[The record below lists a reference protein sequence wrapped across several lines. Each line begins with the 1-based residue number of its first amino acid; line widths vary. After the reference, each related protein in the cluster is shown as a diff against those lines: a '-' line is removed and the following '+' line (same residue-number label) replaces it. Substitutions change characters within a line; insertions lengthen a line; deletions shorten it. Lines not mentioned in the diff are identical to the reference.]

1 MEQSSHSLRHNVDA
15 ARTAVLEARH
25 WQANGGVPW
34 CATMGAQH
42 VQERAVE
49 SWYLLR
55 SFAPSSSSAT
65 QLGDAAEAESA
76 RAMEDLSSELD
87 PALLMSTSTSSSSP
101 PDSASPSFSFYHPS
115 PPHYTLAVRNL
126 SCPAPRRASTC
137 DGLLPYLSSCL
148 MASPAPDAGGA
159 GLLKSVSFTASSSS
173 ILAVVGP
180 SGAGKSTLLRILS
193 GRGTGAE
200 IAKPGTV
207 SVNGHAV
214 TSRAQLRRL
223 CGFVTQDDNLLPLLT
238 VRETILFAARFRL
251 RSAATDRERRD
262 RVEALMQELGLSE
275 VADSYVGGGDGCGAT
290 AARGVSGGERKRV
303 SIAVDIV
310 HDPPV
315 LLLDEPTSGLDSRSA
330 MDVLALLHEVSRAR
344 RQVVVLSIHQ
354 PSYRMLG
361 YISSLLLLSRGAVA
375 HCGTLKSLEDA
386 LARLGHKIPVQL
398 NPLELAMEVTG
409 QLEEDHAKFAAH
421 NDRQHHHDVDE
432 EEVSIGNGGRG
443 GLDVPDHGYC
453 SRLTE
458 VSALTVRC
466 WRTMYRT
473 RELFAA
479 RAAQAVVGGLGL
491 GSVYFRGHRRD
502 GDPDG
507 VALRLGLFAF
517 TLSFLLSST
526 VEALPIL
533 LHERRVL
540 MREASRRAYRLS
552 SYVVANA
559 LVFAPCLLAVAL
571 LFSAPVY
578 WLAGL
583 RANPLAAFAF
593 FVLAVWLIVL
603 MASSLVLFLSAVSPD
618 FVLGNALVV
627 VVLGVFF
634 LFSGYFIPKA
644 SIPRYWAF
652 MYYVSMYRYPLDLL
666 LINEYGGSARGRC
679 VAWMGGDAAMGVCL
693 RTGGDVLRD
702 RGIDEGMKWVNV
714 GIMLGFFLLYR
725 VMCWAVLVR
734 RASKTTL

>member
-1 MEQSSHSLRHNVDA
+1 
-15 ARTAVLEARH
+15 
-25 WQANGGVPW
+25 
-34 CATMGAQH
+34 
-42 VQERAVE
+42 
-49 SWYLLR
+49 
-55 SFAPSSSSAT
+55 
-65 QLGDAAEAESA
+65 
-76 RAMEDLSSELD
+76 MEDLSSELD
-87 PALLMSTSTSSSSP
+87 PALLSTSTSSSSP
-101 PDSASPSFSFYHPS
+101 PDSASPSSCSFYHPS
-115 PPHYTLAVRNL
+115 PPSCTLAVSSL
-126 SCPAPRRASTC
+126 SCRGS
-137 DGLLPYLSSCL
+137 
-148 MASPAPDAGGA
+148 GGA
-159 GLLKSVSFTASSSS
+159 GLLSFLGSSGSSASGHGLLNNVSFTASSSQ

-193 GRGTGAE
+193 GRGTGGE

-214 TSRAQLRRL
+214 ASRAQLRRM

-251 RSAATDRERRD
+251 RAAVTARERGE
-262 RVEALMQELGLSE
+262 RVDALMQELRLLE
-275 VADSYVGGGDGCGAT
+275 VADSYVGGCGG

-330 MDVLALLHEVSRAR
+330 MDVLALLRDVARAR

-375 HCGTLKSLEDA
+375 HFGTLKSLEDA
-386 LARLGHKIPVQL
+386 LARLGHVIPMQL
-398 NPLELAMEVTG
+398 NPLELAMEVTE
-409 QLEEDHAKFAAH
+409 QLEADQAKFGPLAAI
-421 NDRQHHHDVDE
+421 QHRRHHGGDVDDE
-432 EEVSIGNGGRG
+432 EESSDGHGGG
-443 GLDVPDHGYC
+443 GGELALHAAEQGYRC
-453 SRLTE
+453 SRAVE
-458 VSALTVRC
+458 VAALTARC
-466 WRTMYRT
+466 WRTMHRT

-479 RAAQAVVGGLGL
+479 RAAQAVIAGLGL
-491 GSVYFRGHRRD
+491 GSVYFRLRP
-502 GDPDG
+502 DPEG

-517 TLSFLLSST
+517 SLSFLLSST

-540 MREASRRAYRLS
+540 MRESSRRAYRLS

-559 LVFAPCLLAVAL
+559 LVFAPCLLAVSL

-578 WLAGL
+578 FLAGL
-583 RANPLAAFAF
+583 RATPQCFAF
-593 FVLAVWLIVL
+593 FALAVWLIVL

-618 FVLGNALVV
+618 FILGNSLICIS
-627 VVLGVFF
+627 LGVFF
-634 LFSGYFIPKA
+634 LFSGYFIPRE

-666 LINEYGGSARGRC
+666 LINEYGGSSSGRC
-679 VAWMGGDAAMGVCL
+679 VAWAGGGAGVCL
-693 RTGGDVLRD
+693 RTGGDVLRG
-702 RGIDEGMKWVNV
+702 RGIDEGMRWVNV
-714 GIMLGFFLLYR
+714 GVMLGFFLVYR
-725 VMCWAVLVR
+725 IMCWAVLVR
-734 RASKTTL
+734 RAAKTTL

>member
-1 MEQSSHSLRHNVDA
+1 
-15 ARTAVLEARH
+15 
-25 WQANGGVPW
+25 
-34 CATMGAQH
+34 
-42 VQERAVE
+42 
-49 SWYLLR
+49 
-55 SFAPSSSSAT
+55 
-65 QLGDAAEAESA
+65 
-76 RAMEDLSSELD
+76 
-87 PALLMSTSTSSSSP
+87 
-101 PDSASPSFSFYHPS
+101 
-115 PPHYTLAVRNL
+115 
-126 SCPAPRRASTC
+126 
-137 DGLLPYLSSCL
+137 
-148 MASPAPDAGGA
+148 
-159 GLLKSVSFTASSSS
+159 
-173 ILAVVGP
+173 
-180 SGAGKSTLLRILS
+180 
-193 GRGTGAE
+193 
-200 IAKPGTV
+200 
-207 SVNGHAV
+207 
-214 TSRAQLRRL
+214 
-223 CGFVTQDDNLLPLLT
+223 
-238 VRETILFAARFRL
+238 
-251 RSAATDRERRD
+251 
-262 RVEALMQELGLSE
+262 
-275 VADSYVGGGDGCGAT
+275 
-290 AARGVSGGERKRV
+290 
-303 SIAVDIV
+303 VDIV

-330 MDVLALLHEVSRAR
+330 LDVLQLLHDVSRAR

-354 PSYRMLG
+354 PSYRMLH

-375 HCGTLKSLEDA
+375 HFGTLKSLEDA
-386 LARLGHKIPVQL
+386 LARLGHKIPMQL

-409 QLEEDHAKFAAH
+409 QLEEDRSRIAVHGGDHHA
-421 NDRQHHHDVDE
+421 DDE
-432 EEVSIGNGGRG
+432 DEVSRLVISGRR
-443 GLDVPDHGYC
+443 LDVPDQGYC
-453 SRLTE
+453 SRFTE
-458 VSALTVRC
+458 VAALTVRC

-491 GSVYFRGHRRD
+491 GSVYFRLSPD
-502 GDPDG
+502 SPDG

-559 LVFAPCLLAVAL
+559 LVFAPCLLAVSL
-571 LFSAPVY
+571 LFSAPLY

-583 RANPLAAFAF
+583 RATPLAAFAF

-618 FVLGNALVV
+618 FVLGNALICVF
-627 VVLGVFF
+627 LGVFF
-634 LFSGYFIPKA
+634 LFSGYFIPKD

-679 VAWMGGDAAMGVCL
+679 VAWLGGNNNAMSGGVCL
-693 RTGGDVLRD
+693 RTGADVLRD

-714 GIMLGFFLLYR
+714 GVMLGFFLLYR
-725 VMCWAVLVR
+725 LMCWAVLVR

>member
-1 MEQSSHSLRHNVDA
+1 MEDEGSEL
-15 ARTAVLEARH
+15 
-25 WQANGGVPW
+25 
-34 CATMGAQH
+34 
-42 VQERAVE
+42 
-49 SWYLLR
+49 YLLR
-55 SFAPSSSSAT
+55 RFAPSSSSSPPPRHT
-65 QLGDAAEAESA
+65 L
-76 RAMEDLSSELD
+76 RAIMDHHQDLSSELD
-87 PALLMSTSTSSSSP
+87 PALLTSASTSSSSP
-101 PDSASPSFSFYHPS
+101 PDSASPSFSFSHPS
-115 PPHYTLAVRNL
+115 PPRYTLAVTDL
-126 SCPAPRRASTC
+126 SCPAPRRRNSI
-137 DGLLPYLSSCL
+137 LPSCFSS
-148 MASPAPDAGGA
+148 ASPAASPEATGDQA
-159 GLLKSVSFTASSSS
+159 LLKSVSFTATSSN

-193 GRGTGAE
+193 GRGTGTE

-207 SVNGHAV
+207 SLNGHAI
-214 TSRAQLRRL
+214 TSRAHLRRL

-251 RSAATDRERRD
+251 RDAATASDRLG
-262 RVEALMQELGLSE
+262 RVEALMQELGLSD
-275 VADSYVGGGDGCGAT
+275 VAESYVGGVDIGGASN
-290 AARGVSGGERKRV
+290 RGVSGGERKRV
-303 SIAVDIV
+303 SVAVELV

-330 MDVLALLHEVSRAR
+330 MDVLSLLREVSRAR

-354 PSYRMLG
+354 PSYRMLAS
-361 YISSLLLLSRGAVA
+361 YVSSLLLLSRGAVA
-375 HCGTLKSLEDA
+375 HAGDLASLEDA
-386 LARLGHKIPVQL
+386 LARLEHKIPPQL
-398 NPLELAMEVTG
+398 NPLELAIEVTAD
-409 QLEEDHAKFAAH
+409 LAAAH
-421 NDRQHHHDVDE
+421 NAEDHRHDADDE
-432 EEVSIGNGGRG
+432 MSMSLVVSDATGRRLDDDVLNGHG
-443 GLDVPDHGYC
+443 GGYC

-458 VSALTVRC
+458 ISALTVRC
-466 WRTMYRT
+466 WRTMHRT

-491 GSVYFRGHRRD
+491 GSVYFHLGGPD
-502 GDPDG
+502 NPDG

-540 MREASRRAYRLS
+540 MREASRGAYRLS
-552 SYVVANA
+552 SYVAANA
-559 LVFAPCLLAVAL
+559 LVFAPCLLAVSL
-571 LFSAPVY
+571 LFSAPLY

-583 RANPLAAFAF
+583 RAEPLAAFAF

-618 FVLGNALVV
+618 FVLGNALICVF
-627 VVLGVFF
+627 LGVFF
-634 LFSGYFIPKA
+634 LFSGYFIPKD

-666 LINEYGGSARGRC
+666 LINEYGGSARAKC
-679 VAWMGGDAAMGVCL
+679 VAWVGGGNSSNGAGVCL
-693 RTGGDVLRD
+693 RTGADVLRD

-714 GIMLGFFLLYR
+714 GVMLGFFLLYR

>member
-1 MEQSSHSLRHNVDA
+1 
-15 ARTAVLEARH
+15 
-25 WQANGGVPW
+25 
-34 CATMGAQH
+34 
-42 VQERAVE
+42 
-49 SWYLLR
+49 
-55 SFAPSSSSAT
+55 
-65 QLGDAAEAESA
+65 
-76 RAMEDLSSELD
+76 MEDLSSELD

-101 PDSASPSFSFYHPS
+101 PDSSSPSLSFYHPS

-137 DGLLPYLSSCL
+137 TALLPFLSS
-148 MASPAPDAGGA
+148 ASPAPADDASV
-159 GLLKSVSFTASSSS
+159 GLLKSVSFTASSSN

-193 GRGTGAE
+193 GRGTGSE

-207 SVNGHAV
+207 SINGRTV

-251 RSAATDRERRD
+251 RGAANAEDRSE
-262 RVEALMQELGLSE
+262 RVEALMRDLRLSE
-275 VADSYVGGGDGCGAT
+275 VADSYVGGGDGCGAS

-310 HDPPV
+310 HNPPV

-330 MDVLALLHEVSRAR
+330 MDVLQLLHDVSSAR

-375 HCGTLKSLEDA
+375 HFGTLKSLEDA
-386 LARLGHKIPVQL
+386 VARLGHKIPMQL

-409 QLEEDHAKFAAH
+409 ELKEDHARFAAH
-421 NDRQHHHDVDE
+421 NDHHDEE
-432 EEVSIGNGGRG
+432 EEVSLVNGRRG

-453 SRLTE
+453 SRFTE

-491 GSVYFRGHRRD
+491 GSVYFRLSPD
-502 GDPDG
+502 NPDG

-559 LVFAPCLLAVAL
+559 LVFAPCLLAVSV
-571 LFSAPVY
+571 LFSVPLY

-583 RANPLAAFAF
+583 RATPLVAFAF
-593 FVLAVWLIVL
+593 FVLAVWLIML
-603 MASSLVLFLSAVSPD
+603 MASSLVLFLSALSPD
-618 FVLGNALVV
+618 FVLGNALICVF
-627 VVLGVFF
+627 LGVFF

-666 LINEYGGSARGRC
+666 LINEYGGSARDKC
-679 VAWMGGDAAMGVCL
+679 VAWMGGNAMGVCL

-702 RGIDEGMKWVNV
+702 RGINEGMKWVNV
-714 GIMLGFFLLYR
+714 GVMLGFFLLYR
-725 VMCWAVLVR
+725 VMCWVVLVR

>member
-1 MEQSSHSLRHNVDA
+1 
-15 ARTAVLEARH
+15 
-25 WQANGGVPW
+25 
-34 CATMGAQH
+34 
-42 VQERAVE
+42 
-49 SWYLLR
+49 
-55 SFAPSSSSAT
+55 
-65 QLGDAAEAESA
+65 
-76 RAMEDLSSELD
+76 MEDLSSELD

-115 PPHYTLAVRNL
+115 PPHYTLAVNNL
-126 SCPAPRRASTC
+126 SCPAPRAAAAASSCT
-137 DGLLPYLSSCL
+137 GVLPFLSSCF
-148 MASPAPDAGGA
+148 ASPPSTDGGA
-159 GLLKSVSFTASSSS
+159 GLLKSVSFTTSSSN

-180 SGAGKSTLLRILS
+180 SGVGKSTLLRILS

-200 IAKPGTV
+200 IATPGTV
-207 SVNGHAV
+207 AINGRAV
-214 TSRAQLRRL
+214 TSRARLRRL

-251 RSAATDRERRD
+251 RAAATARERRD

-275 VADSYVGGGDGCGAT
+275 VADSYVGGGGDGAP
-290 AARGVSGGERKRV
+290 AARGVSGGERRRV

-354 PSYRMLG
+354 PSFRMLG

-375 HCGTLKSLEDA
+375 HSGTLRSLEDA
-386 LARLGHKIPVQL
+386 LARLGHKIPAQV
-398 NPLELAMEVTG
+398 NPLELAMELTAE
-409 QLEEDHAKFAAH
+409 LEDDHAKFAALAAQ
-421 NDRQHHHDVDE
+421 DDDHHRRRLHPDDE
-432 EEVSIGNGGRG
+432 EESLGHGGGRR
-443 GLDVPDHGYC
+443 LDVPHDGYC

-491 GSVYFRGHRRD
+491 GSVYFRGGGRRG

-559 LVFAPCLLAVAL
+559 LVFAPCLLAVAV

-583 RANPLAAFAF
+583 RAAPPSAFAF
-593 FVLAVWLIVL
+593 FVLAVWLIML

-618 FVLGNALVV
+618 FVLGNALICVF
-627 VVLGVFF
+627 LGVFF
-634 LFSGYFIPKA
+634 LFSGYFIPRA

-666 LINEYGGSARGRC
+666 LINEYGGSARDSC
-679 VAWMGGDAAMGVCL
+679 VARLGGDAGAAMGLCL

-714 GIMLGFFLLYR
+714 GVMLGFFLLYR

>member
-1 MEQSSHSLRHNVDA
+1 MDDGSEL
-15 ARTAVLEARH
+15 
-25 WQANGGVPW
+25 
-34 CATMGAQH
+34 
-42 VQERAVE
+42 
-49 SWYLLR
+49 YLLSR
-55 SFAPSSSSAT
+55 FAPSSSSSPA
-65 QLGDAAEAESA
+65 QLRGVE
-76 RAMEDLSSELD
+76 RAMDPPHQQDLSSELD
-87 PALLMSTSTSSSSP
+87 PALLMSASASASSSSP
-101 PDSASPSFSFYHPS
+101 PDSASPSFSFSHPS
-115 PPHYTLAVRNL
+115 PPRYTLAVNDL
-126 SCPAPRRASTC
+126 SCAAPRRRGSV
-137 DGLLPYLSSCL
+137 LPSCFS
-148 MASPAPDAGGA
+148 ATPARPGADAGE
-159 GLLKSVSFTASSSS
+159 GLLKSVSFTATSSN

-193 GRGTGAE
+193 GRGTGTE

-207 SVNGHAV
+207 SLNGHAV

-251 RSAATDRERRD
+251 RAGATTQERLD
-262 RVEALMQELGLSE
+262 RVEALIQELGLSE
-275 VADSYVGGGDGCGAT
+275 VADSYVGGGGGAGCGAP

-344 RQVVVLSIHQ
+344 EQVVVLSIHQ
-354 PSYRMLG
+354 PSYRMLR
-361 YISSLLLLSRGAVA
+361 YISSLLLLSRGTVA
-375 HCGTLKSLEDA
+375 HSGTLVSLEDA
-386 LARLGHKIPVQL
+386 LARLGHKIPAQL

-409 QLEEDHAKFAAH
+409 ELQG
-421 NDRQHHHDVDE
+421 DRARFPVHKDDE
-432 EEVSIGNGGRG
+432 EAEMGLVNQAGHG
-443 GLDVPDHGYC
+443 GLDVPDQGYC
-453 SRLTE
+453 SRFTE

-466 WRTMYRT
+466 WRTMHRT

-491 GSVYFRGHRRD
+491 GSVYFRMSPD
-502 GDPDG
+502 NPDG

-552 SYVVANA
+552 SYVAANA
-559 LVFAPCLLAVAL
+559 LVFAPCLLAVSL
-571 LFSAPVY
+571 LFSAPLY

-583 RANPLAAFAF
+583 RAEPPAAFAF

-618 FVLGNALVV
+618 FVLGNALICVF
-627 VVLGVFF
+627 LGVFF
-634 LFSGYFIPKA
+634 LFSGYFIPKD

-666 LINEYGGSARGRC
+666 LINEYGGSAAGKC
-679 VAWMGGDAAMGVCL
+679 VAWVGGHGGGRGMAGGGACL
-693 RTGGDVLRD
+693 RTGADVLRD

-714 GIMLGFFLLYR
+714 GVMLGFFLLYR

>member
-1 MEQSSHSLRHNVDA
+1 MEDEGSSEL
-15 ARTAVLEARH
+15 
-25 WQANGGVPW
+25 
-34 CATMGAQH
+34 
-42 VQERAVE
+42 
-49 SWYLLR
+49 YLLSR
-55 SFAPSSSSAT
+55 FAPSSSSSG
-65 QLGDAAEAESA
+65 QLRGRE
-76 RAMEDLSSELD
+76 RAMDHQDLSAELD
-87 PALLMSTSTSSSSP
+87 PALLMSASTSSSSP
-101 PDSASPSFSFYHPS
+101 PDSASPSFSFSHLS
-115 PPHYTLAVRNL
+115 PPHYTLAVSNL
-126 SCPAPRRASTC
+126 SCPAPRRRSSI
-137 DGLLPYLSSCL
+137 LPSFLSSCFSI
-148 MASPAPDAGGA
+148 SPATDVGGSGE
-159 GLLKSVSFTASSSS
+159 GLLKSVSFTASSSN

-193 GRGTGAE
+193 GRGTGSE

-207 SVNGHAV
+207 SLNGHAV

-251 RSAATDRERRD
+251 RAATTARERLD

-330 MDVLALLHEVSRAR
+330 VDVLALLHEVSRAR

-375 HCGTLKSLEDA
+375 HSGTLKSLEDA
-386 LARLGHKIPVQL
+386 LARLGHKIPMQL

-409 QLEEDHAKFAAH
+409 ELEEDHRRARFPALAA
-421 NDRQHHHDVDE
+421 QHGDHHDDE
-432 EEVSIGNGGRG
+432 DAMSLLNSSAR
-443 GLDVPDHGYC
+443 LDVPDRGYC
-453 SRLTE
+453 SRVTE

-491 GSVYFRGHRRD
+491 GSVYFRLSPD
-502 GDPDG
+502 NPDG

-559 LVFAPCLLAVAL
+559 LVFAPCLLAVSL
-571 LFSAPVY
+571 LFSGPLY

-583 RANPLAAFAF
+583 RAAPLGAFAF

-618 FVLGNALVV
+618 FVLGNALICVF
-627 VVLGVFF
+627 LGVFF
-634 LFSGYFIPKA
+634 LFSGYFIPRG

-666 LINEYGGSARGRC
+666 LINEYGGGARGRC
-679 VAWMGGDAAMGVCL
+679 VAWVGGNGRVCL
-693 RTGGDVLRD
+693 RTGADVLRD

-714 GIMLGFFLLYR
+714 GVMLGFFLLYR

>member
-1 MEQSSHSLRHNVDA
+1 MQMEDDGISEL
-15 ARTAVLEARH
+15 
-25 WQANGGVPW
+25 
-34 CATMGAQH
+34 
-42 VQERAVE
+42 
-49 SWYLLR
+49 YLLSR
-55 SFAPSSSSAT
+55 FAPSSST
-65 QLGDAAEAESA
+65 PHRHLRAAQI
-76 RAMEDLSSELD
+76 AMDHQDLSSELD

-101 PDSASPSFSFYHPS
+101 PGSASPSPSPSSSSFSHPS
-115 PPHYTLAVRNL
+115 PPHYTFAVNNL
-126 SCPAPRRASTC
+126 SCPAPRRRAAATN
-137 DGLLPYLSSCL
+137 LLPSFLSS
-148 MASPAPDAGGA
+148 ASPAATDGAAGAA
-159 GLLKSVSFTASSSS
+159 GLLKSVSFTASSSN

-193 GRGTGAE
+193 GRGTGSE

-207 SVNGHAV
+207 SLNGHAV
-214 TSRAQLRRL
+214 ASRAQLRRL

-251 RSAATDRERRD
+251 RAADAATAGE

-275 VADSYVGGGDGCGAT
+275 VADSYVGGGDGCGLS

-330 MDVLALLHEVSRAR
+330 LDVLQLLHDVSRAR

-354 PSYRMLG
+354 PSYRMLR

-375 HCGTLKSLEDA
+375 HLGTLKTLEDA
-386 LARLGHKIPVQL
+386 LARLGHKIPTQL
-398 NPLELAMEVTG
+398 NPLELSMEVTG
-409 QLEEDHAKFAAH
+409 ELEEDHRSRSRIAAAH
-421 NDRQHHHDVDE
+421 GDRHADDE
-432 EEVSIGNGGRG
+432 EEVTRLVISGRRRRR
-443 GLDVPDHGYC
+443 LDVPDQGYC
-453 SRLTE
+453 SRFTE
-458 VSALTVRC
+458 VAALTVRC

-491 GSVYFRGHRRD
+491 GSVYFRLSPD
-502 GDPDG
+502 SPDG

-526 VEALPIL
+526 VEALPVL

-559 LVFAPCLLAVAL
+559 LVFAPCLLAVSL
-571 LFSAPVY
+571 LFSAPLY

-583 RANPLAAFAF
+583 RATPLAAFAF

-618 FVLGNALVV
+618 FVLGNALICVF
-627 VVLGVFF
+627 LGVFF
-634 LFSGYFIPKA
+634 LFSGYFIPKD

-666 LINEYGGSARGRC
+666 LINEYGGSARGKC
-679 VAWMGGDAAMGVCL
+679 VAWMGRNSDAMTGGVCL
-693 RTGGDVLRD
+693 RTGADVLRD

-714 GIMLGFFLLYR
+714 GVMLGFFLLYR
-725 VMCWAVLVR
+725 LMCWAVLIR

>member
-1 MEQSSHSLRHNVDA
+1 
-15 ARTAVLEARH
+15 
-25 WQANGGVPW
+25 
-34 CATMGAQH
+34 
-42 VQERAVE
+42 
-49 SWYLLR
+49 
-55 SFAPSSSSAT
+55 
-65 QLGDAAEAESA
+65 
-76 RAMEDLSSELD
+76 MEDLSLELD
-87 PALLMSTSTSSSSP
+87 PALLLSTSTSSSSP
-101 PDSASPSFSFYHPS
+101 PDSASPSFSSYHPS
-115 PPHYTLAVRNL
+115 PPNYTLAVSGL
-126 SCPAPRRASTC
+126 SCPDPRRGSGA
-137 DGLLPYLSSCL
+137 GLLSFLSSSNNL
-148 MASPAPDAGGA
+148 QVNAAGS
-159 GLLKSVSFTASSSS
+159 LLKSVSFTASSSR

-193 GRGTGAE
+193 GRGTGGE
-200 IAKPGTV
+200 IAKPHTV
-207 SVNGHAV
+207 SINGHAV
-214 TSRAQLRRL
+214 TSRAQLRRM

-251 RSAATDRERRD
+251 RSAMTAQERHE
-262 RVEALMQELGLSE
+262 RVEALMQELRLSD
-275 VADSYVGGGDGCGAT
+275 VADSYVGCGGGEGAS
-290 AARGVSGGERKRV
+290 RGVSGGERKRV

-330 MDVLALLHEVSRAR
+330 MDVLSLLRDVARAR

-375 HCGTLKSLEDA
+375 HFGTLKSLVDA
-386 LARLGHKIPVQL
+386 LARLGHKIPMQL
-398 NPLELAMEVTG
+398 NPLELAMEVTD
-409 QLEEDHAKFAAH
+409 QLEADHARFGALSAMQH
-421 NDRQHHHDVDE
+421 NRERDVDDE
-432 EEVSIGNGGRG
+432 EEIIVDNGSDGRG
-443 GLDVPDHGYC
+443 GGDGGLVHAAERGYYC
-453 SRLTE
+453 SRAVE
-458 VSALTVRC
+458 VAALTARC

-473 RELFAA
+473 KELFAA

-491 GSVYFRGHRRD
+491 GSVYFRIRP
-502 GDPDG
+502 DPDG

-517 TLSFLLSST
+517 SLSFLLSST

-552 SYVVANA
+552 SYVIANA

-583 RANPLAAFAF
+583 RATVQAFAF
-593 FVLAVWLIVL
+593 FTLAVWLIVL

-618 FVLGNALVV
+618 FILGNSLICIS
-627 VVLGVFF
+627 LGIFF
-634 LFSGYFIPKA
+634 LFSGYFIPRD

-666 LINEYGGSARGRC
+666 LINEYGGSAAGRC
-679 VAWMGGDAAMGVCL
+679 VAWAGGDAAMGGCL
-693 RTGGDVLRD
+693 RTGGDVLRG
-702 RGIDEGMKWVNV
+702 RGVDEGMRWVNV
-714 GIMLGFFLLYR
+714 GIMLGFFLVYR
-725 VMCWAVLVR
+725 LMCWLVLVR
-734 RASKTTL
+734 RAAKTTL

>member
-1 MEQSSHSLRHNVDA
+1 MEDDEISEL
-15 ARTAVLEARH
+15 
-25 WQANGGVPW
+25 
-34 CATMGAQH
+34 
-42 VQERAVE
+42 
-49 SWYLLR
+49 YLLSR
-55 SFAPSSSSAT
+55 FAPSSST
-65 QLGDAAEAESA
+65 THQQRLAE
-76 RAMEDLSSELD
+76 MPMDQDLSSELD
-87 PALLMSTSTSSSSP
+87 PALVMSTSTSSSSP
-101 PDSASPSFSFYHPS
+101 PDSAASPSSSFSLPS
-115 PPHYTLAVRNL
+115 PPRYTFAVNNL
-126 SCPAPRRASTC
+126 SCPAPRRRAAN
-137 DGLLPYLSSCL
+137 LLPSFLSYSSSAA
-148 MASPAPDAGGA
+148 ASPTPDAAGAA
-159 GLLKSVSFTASSSS
+159 GLLKSVSFTASSSN

-193 GRGTGAE
+193 GRGTGSE

-207 SVNGHAV
+207 SLNGHAV

-251 RSAATDRERRD
+251 RAAATAAERNE
-262 RVEALMQELGLSE
+262 RVEALMQELGLSD
-275 VADSYVGGGDGCGAT
+275 VADSYVGGGDGCGGLS

-330 MDVLALLHEVSRAR
+330 LDVLQLLHDVSRAR

-354 PSYRMLG
+354 PSYRMLH

-375 HCGTLKSLEDA
+375 HVGTLASLEDA
-386 LARLGHKIPVQL
+386 LARLGHKIPMQL

-409 QLEEDHAKFAAH
+409 QLEEDSSSRIAEH
-421 NDRQHHHDVDE
+421 NADDE
-432 EEVSIGNGGRG
+432 DEVSGLVSGRR
-443 GLDVPDHGYC
+443 LDVPDQGYC
-453 SRLTE
+453 SRFTE
-458 VSALTVRC
+458 VATLTVRC

-491 GSVYFRGHRRD
+491 GSVYFRLSPD
-502 GDPDG
+502 SPDG

-552 SYVVANA
+552 SYVLANA
-559 LVFAPCLLAVAL
+559 LVFAPCLLAVSL
-571 LFSAPVY
+571 LFSAPLY

-583 RANPLAAFAF
+583 RATPLAAFAL
-593 FVLAVWLIVL
+593 FVLAVWLIML

-618 FVLGNALVV
+618 FVLGNALICVF
-627 VVLGVFF
+627 LGVFF
-634 LFSGYFIPKA
+634 LFSGYFIPKDN
-644 SIPRYWAF
+644 IPRYWAF

-679 VAWMGGDAAMGVCL
+679 VAWMGGKNDAMPGGVCL
-693 RTGGDVLRD
+693 RTGADVLRD
-702 RGIDEGMKWVNV
+702 RGIDEGMRWVNV
-714 GIMLGFFLLYR
+714 GVMLGFFLLYR
-725 VMCWAVLVR
+725 ILCWAVLVR

>member
-1 MEQSSHSLRHNVDA
+1 MEDEGSEL
-15 ARTAVLEARH
+15 
-25 WQANGGVPW
+25 
-34 CATMGAQH
+34 
-42 VQERAVE
+42 
-49 SWYLLR
+49 YLLR
-55 SFAPSSSSAT
+55 RFAPSSSSARPHHHT
-65 QLGDAAEAESA
+65 LRDI
-76 RAMEDLSSELD
+76 MDHHHDLSSELD
-87 PALLMSTSTSSSSP
+87 PALLTSASTSSSSP
-101 PDSASPSFSFYHPS
+101 PDSASPSPSFSFSHPS
-115 PPHYTLAVRNL
+115 PPRYTLAVTDL
-126 SCPAPRRASTC
+126 SCPAPRRRNSF
-137 DGLLPYLSSCL
+137 LPSCFS
-148 MASPAPDAGGA
+148 ASPAASPDAA
-159 GLLKSVSFTASSSS
+159 GDQALLKSVSFTATSSN

-193 GRGTGAE
+193 GRGTGTE

-207 SVNGHAV
+207 SLNGHAI
-214 TSRAQLRRL
+214 TSRAHLRRL

-251 RSAATDRERRD
+251 RDAATASDRLG
-262 RVEALMQELGLSE
+262 RVEALMQELGLSD
-275 VADSYVGGGDGCGAT
+275 VADSYVGGVGSGN
-290 AARGVSGGERKRV
+290 RGVSGGERKRV
-303 SIAVDIV
+303 SVAVEVV

-330 MDVLALLHEVSRAR
+330 MDVLSLLREVSRAR

-354 PSYRMLG
+354 PSYRMLAG
-361 YISSLLLLSRGAVA
+361 YVSSLLLLSRGAVA
-375 HCGTLKSLEDA
+375 HAGDLASLEDA
-386 LARLGHKIPVQL
+386 LARLGHKIPPQL
-398 NPLELAMEVTG
+398 NPLELAIEVTAD
-409 QLEEDHAKFAAH
+409 LAAAH
-421 NDRQHHHDVDE
+421 NNDDHRHLHDGDADDAMSMSLV
-432 EEVSIGNGGRG
+432 VSDAGGRR
-443 GLDVPDHGYC
+443 LDDVLGDGHGSGYC

-458 VSALTVRC
+458 ISALTVRC
-466 WRTMYRT
+466 WRTMHRT

-491 GSVYFRGHRRD
+491 GSVYFHLGGPD
-502 GDPDG
+502 KSPDG

-540 MREASRRAYRLS
+540 MREASRGAYRLS
-552 SYVVANA
+552 SYVAANA
-559 LVFAPCLLAVAL
+559 LVFAPCLLAVSL
-571 LFSAPVY
+571 LFSVPLY

-583 RANPLAAFAF
+583 RAEPLAAFAF

-618 FVLGNALVV
+618 FVLGNALICVF
-627 VVLGVFF
+627 LGVFF
-634 LFSGYFIPKA
+634 LFSGYFIPKD

-666 LINEYGGSARGRC
+666 LINEYGGSARAKC
-679 VAWMGGDAAMGVCL
+679 VAWVGGNHTNGGGVCL
-693 RTGGDVLRD
+693 RTGADVLRD
-702 RGIDEGMKWVNV
+702 RGIDEGMKWVNIGV
-714 GIMLGFFLLYR
+714 MLGFFLLYR

>member
-1 MEQSSHSLRHNVDA
+1 MVVCRDISWVQAHGCVTRSSNRAGINLQMEDDGSGEL
-15 ARTAVLEARH
+15 
-25 WQANGGVPW
+25 
-34 CATMGAQH
+34 
-42 VQERAVE
+42 
-49 SWYLLR
+49 YLLSR
-55 SFAPSSSSAT
+55 FAPSSSSPA
-65 QLGDAAEAESA
+65 QLRGVERTMDPHK
-76 RAMEDLSSELD
+76 DLSSELD
-87 PALLMSTSTSSSSP
+87 PALLMSASTSSSSP
-101 PDSASPSFSFYHPS
+101 PDSASPSFSFSHPS
-115 PPHYTLAVRNL
+115 PPHYTLAVNDL
-126 SCPAPRRASTC
+126 SCPAPRRRASI
-137 DGLLPYLSSCL
+137 LPSCFS
-148 MASPAPDAGGA
+148 ANPANPDTGAGE
-159 GLLKSVSFTASSSS
+159 GLLKSVSFTATSSN
-173 ILAVVGP
+173 ILAIVGP

-193 GRGTGAE
+193 GRGTGTE

-207 SVNGHAV
+207 SLNGHAV

-238 VRETILFAARFRL
+238 VRETILFAAQFRL
-251 RSAATDRERRD
+251 RAAATAQERLD
-262 RVEALMQELGLSE
+262 HVEALMQELGLSE
-275 VADSYVGGGDGCGAT
+275 VADSYVGGGGGGGCGAP

-375 HCGTLKSLEDA
+375 HSGTLGSLEDA
-386 LARLGHKIPVQL
+386 LARLGHKIPAQL
-398 NPLELAMEVTG
+398 NPLELAMEVTNEL
-409 QLEEDHAKFAAH
+409 QEDRARFPALTARNDDDEEDEMGLVNHA
-421 NDRQHHHDVDE
+421 
-432 EEVSIGNGGRG
+432 GR
-443 GLDVPDHGYC
+443 GLDVPDQGYC
-453 SRLTE
+453 SRFTE

-466 WRTMYRT
+466 WRTMHRT

-491 GSVYFRGHRRD
+491 GSVYFRLSPD
-502 GDPDG
+502 NPDG

-526 VEALPIL
+526 VEALPVL

-552 SYVVANA
+552 SYVAANA
-559 LVFAPCLLAVAL
+559 LVFAPCLLAVSL
-571 LFSAPVY
+571 LFSAPLY

-583 RANPLAAFAF
+583 RAEPATTFVF

-618 FVLGNALVV
+618 FVMGNALICVF
-627 VVLGVFF
+627 LGVFF
-634 LFSGYFIPKA
+634 LFSGYFIPKD

-666 LINEYGGSARGRC
+666 LINEYGGSAAGKC
-679 VAWMGGDAAMGVCL
+679 VAWVGGDHGGAMAGGACL
-693 RTGGDVLRD
+693 RTGADVLRD

-714 GIMLGFFLLYR
+714 GVILGFFLLYR

>member
-1 MEQSSHSLRHNVDA
+1 MEDDEISEL
-15 ARTAVLEARH
+15 
-25 WQANGGVPW
+25 
-34 CATMGAQH
+34 
-42 VQERAVE
+42 
-49 SWYLLR
+49 YLLSR
-55 SFAPSSSSAT
+55 FAPSSST
-65 QLGDAAEAESA
+65 THHQLRAAQI
-76 RAMEDLSSELD
+76 AMDQDLSSELD

-101 PDSASPSFSFYHPS
+101 PGSASPSSSFSHPS
-115 PPHYTLAVRNL
+115 PPHYTFAVNNL
-126 SCPAPRRASTC
+126 SCPAPRRRAAAN
-137 DGLLPYLSSCL
+137 LLPSFLSSSSS
-148 MASPAPDAGGA
+148 ASPARDAAGA
-159 GLLKSVSFTASSSS
+159 EGLLKSVSFIASSSN

-193 GRGTGAE
+193 GRGTGSE

-207 SVNGHAV
+207 SLNGHAV

-251 RSAATDRERRD
+251 RTAGTAGERRERVD
-262 RVEALMQELGLSE
+262 ALMQELGLSE
-275 VADSYVGGGDGCGAT
+275 VADSYVGGGDGCGLS

-330 MDVLALLHEVSRAR
+330 LDVLQLLHDVSRAR

-354 PSYRMLG
+354 PSYRMLH

-375 HCGTLKSLEDA
+375 HFGTLKSLEDA
-386 LARLGHKIPVQL
+386 QARLGHKIPMQL
-398 NPLELAMEVTG
+398 NPLELAMEMEFTS
-409 QLEEDHAKFAAH
+409 QLEAEDRSRIAVHGDHHA
-421 NDRQHHHDVDE
+421 DDE
-432 EEVSIGNGGRG
+432 DEVSRLVISGRR
-443 GLDVPDHGYC
+443 LDVPDQGYC
-453 SRLTE
+453 SRFTE
-458 VSALTVRC
+458 VAALTVRC

-491 GSVYFRGHRRD
+491 GSVYFRLSPD
-502 GDPDG
+502 SPDG

-559 LVFAPCLLAVAL
+559 LVFAPCLLAVSL
-571 LFSAPVY
+571 FFSAPLY

-583 RANPLAAFAF
+583 RATPLAAFAF

-618 FVLGNALVV
+618 FVLGNALICVF
-627 VVLGVFF
+627 LGVFF
-634 LFSGYFIPKA
+634 LFSGYFIPKD

-679 VAWMGGDAAMGVCL
+679 VAWMGGNNGAMSGGVCL
-693 RTGGDVLRD
+693 RTGADVLRD

-714 GIMLGFFLLYR
+714 GVMLGFFLLYR
-725 VMCWAVLVR
+725 LMCWAVLVR